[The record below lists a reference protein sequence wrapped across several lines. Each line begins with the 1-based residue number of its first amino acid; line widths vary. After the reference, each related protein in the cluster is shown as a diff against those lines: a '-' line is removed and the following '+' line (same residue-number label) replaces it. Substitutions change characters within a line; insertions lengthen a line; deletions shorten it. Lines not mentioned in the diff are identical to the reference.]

1 MPPEPDPT
9 LPPAPTEPDLA
20 VRSAVPGPDL
30 AVRPAALESDPAARP
45 TGGLLQLLGTFV
57 RLGAMT
63 FGGSVQSWVHREVV
77 ERRGWIDNKAFLS
90 GLTVAQVLPGANP
103 VNIALYVGLKLR
115 GGIGAVAAVVGM
127 VVPAFCVIL
136 CLGYFYRGYG
146 HLAVV
151 HFVLAGLA
159 ASGVGATLTMGIK
172 VARRLP
178 RNLITA
184 LIALTVFFVVGVL
197 RWPMIPVVAVAIPTS
212 IAVAFLANRRAV
224 DVR

>member
-1 MPPEPDPT
+1 MSP
-9 LPPAPTEPDLA
+9 
-20 VRSAVPGPDL
+20 
-30 AVRPAALESDPAARP
+30 ESDPAVPPAPAESDSAVQPASTESGPPARP
-45 TGGLLQLLGTFV
+45 VVGLLPLLGTFV

-77 ERRGWIDNKAFLS
+77 ERLGWIDNKAFLS

-115 GGIGAVAAVVGM
+115 GGVGAAVAVVGM

-136 CLGYFYRGYG
+136 CLGYFYRSYG

-178 RNLITA
+178 RNLLTA
-184 LIALTVFFVVGVL
+184 LIALSVFFVVGVL
-197 RWPMIPVVAVAIPTS
+197 RWPMIPVVAVAIPAS
-212 IAVAFLANRRAV
+212 IAVAFFANRRPV
-224 DVR
+224 HVG

>member
-1 MPPEPDPT
+1 MPPESDRAVRASSPDPD
-9 LPPAPTEPDLA
+9 A
-20 VRSAVPGPDL
+20 
-30 AVRPAALESDPAARP
+30 AVRP
-45 TGGLLQLLGTFV
+45 TVGLLPLLGTFV

-77 ERRGWIDNKAFLS
+77 ERLGWIDNKAFLS

-115 GGIGAVAAVVGM
+115 GGIGAAVAVVGM

-136 CLGYFYRGYG
+136 CLGYFYRSYG

-178 RNLITA
+178 RNLMTA
-184 LIALTVFFVVGVL
+184 LIALSVFFVVGVL
-197 RWPMIPVVAVAIPTS
+197 RWPMIPVVAVVIPAS
-212 IAVAFLANRRAV
+212 IAVAFFANRRAA

>member
-1 MPPEPDPT
+1 MPP
-9 LPPAPTEPDLA
+9 
-20 VRSAVPGPDL
+20 
-30 AVRPAALESDPAARP
+30 ESDPAVAPAPAESDSAVQPASTESGLPARP
-45 TGGLLQLLGTFV
+45 AVGLLPLLGTFV

-77 ERRGWIDNKAFLS
+77 ERLGWIDNKAFLS

-115 GGIGAVAAVVGM
+115 GGIGAAVAVVGM

-136 CLGYFYRGYG
+136 CLGYFYRSYG

-212 IAVAFLANRRAV
+212 IAVAFFANRRAV

>member
-1 MPPEPDPT
+1 MPPESD
-9 LPPAPTEPDLA
+9 AP
-20 VRSAVPGPDL
+20 
-30 AVRPAALESDPAARP
+30 VRPAV
-45 TGGLLQLLGTFV
+45 GLLQLLATFV
-57 RLGAMT
+57 RLGALT

-77 ERRGWIDNKAFLS
+77 ERLGWIDNKAFLS

-115 GGIGAVAAVVGM
+115 GGVGAAVAVVGM
-127 VVPAFCVIL
+127 IVPAFCVIL

-146 HLAVV
+146 HIAVV

-178 RNLITA
+178 RNLLTG
-184 LIALTVFFVVGVL
+184 LIATTVFLVVGVL
-197 RWPMIPVVAVAIPTS
+197 RWPMIPVVAVAIPAS
-212 IAVAFLANRRAV
+212 IALAFFANMRAA
-224 DVR
+224 RT

>member
-1 MPPEPDPT
+1 MPP
-9 LPPAPTEPDLA
+9 
-20 VRSAVPGPDL
+20 
-30 AVRPAALESDPAARP
+30 ESDPAVQPGPTESDLPVRP
-45 TGGLLQLLGTFV
+45 AVGLLPLLGTFV

-77 ERRGWIDNKAFLS
+77 ERLGWIDNKAFLS

-115 GGIGAVAAVVGM
+115 GGVGAAVAVVGM

-136 CLGYFYRGYG
+136 CLGYFYRSYG

-178 RNLITA
+178 RNLLTG
-184 LIALTVFFVVGVL
+184 LIALSVFFVVGVL

-212 IAVAFLANRRAV
+212 IAVAFFANRRAA

>member
-1 MPPEPDPT
+1 MPPEPDP
-9 LPPAPTEPDLA
+9 
-20 VRSAVPGPDL
+20 
-30 AVRPAALESDPAARP
+30 AVRPALPESDAPVRPAV
-45 TGGLLQLLGTFV
+45 GLLQLLGTFV

-77 ERRGWIDNKAFLS
+77 ERLGWIDNKAFLS

-115 GGIGAVAAVVGM
+115 GGVGAVVAVVGM

-178 RNLITA
+178 RNLMTG
-184 LIALTVFFVVGVL
+184 LIAVSVFFLVGVL

-212 IAVAFLANRRAV
+212 IAVAFLGNMRAV
-224 DVR
+224 HVR

>member
-1 MPPEPDPT
+1 MPP
-9 LPPAPTEPDLA
+9 
-20 VRSAVPGPDL
+20 
-30 AVRPAALESDPAARP
+30 ESDPAVQPGSTESDLPVRP
-45 TGGLLQLLGTFV
+45 AVGLLPLLGTFV

-77 ERRGWIDNKAFLS
+77 ERLGWIDNKAFLS

-115 GGIGAVAAVVGM
+115 GGVGAAVAVVGM

-136 CLGYFYRGYG
+136 CLGYFYRSYG

-178 RNLITA
+178 RNLLTG
-184 LIALTVFFVVGVL
+184 LIALSVFFVVGVL

-212 IAVAFLANRRAV
+212 IAVAFFANRRAV
-224 DVR
+224 HAG

>member
-1 MPPEPDPT
+1 MPPEADP
-9 LPPAPTEPDLA
+9 A
-20 VRSAVPGPDL
+20 VT
-30 AVRPAALESDPAARP
+30 ESDPPARP
-45 TGGLLQLLGTFV
+45 AVGLLQLLGTFV

-77 ERRGWIDNKAFLS
+77 ERLGWIDNKAFLS

-115 GGIGAVAAVVGM
+115 GGVGAAVAVIGM

-178 RNLITA
+178 RNLVTV
-184 LIALTVFFVVGVL
+184 LIAVTVFFVIGEL
-197 RWPMIPVVAVAIPTS
+197 RWPMIPVVAVAIPAS
-212 IAVAFLANRRAV
+212 IALAFVANRRAANAG
-224 DVR
+224 

>member
-1 MPPEPDPT
+1 MPP
-9 LPPAPTEPDLA
+9 
-20 VRSAVPGPDL
+20 
-30 AVRPAALESDPAARP
+30 ESDPAARP
-45 TGGLLQLLGTFV
+45 AVPPSDPAVRSAAPETDAVRPDVGLLQLLGTFV
-57 RLGAMT
+57 RLGAGAL
-63 FGGSVQSWVHREVV
+63 GGGVQSWVHREVV

-115 GGIGAVAAVVGM
+115 GGAGAVAAVVGM

-172 VARRLP
+172 V
-178 RNLITA
+178 
-184 LIALTVFFVVGVL
+184 
-197 RWPMIPVVAVAIPTS
+197 
-212 IAVAFLANRRAV
+212 
-224 DVR
+224 

>member
-1 MPPEPDPT
+1 MPPEFDPAAQ
-9 LPPAPTEPDLA
+9 PAATESDP
-20 VRSAVPGPDL
+20 
-30 AVRPAALESDPAARP
+30 AVRPAV
-45 TGGLLQLLGTFV
+45 GLLQLLGTFV

-115 GGIGAVAAVVGM
+115 GGVGAVVAVVGM

-136 CLGYFYRGYG
+136 CLGYFYRSYG

-178 RNLITA
+178 RNLMTA
-184 LIALTVFFVVGVL
+184 LIALSVFFVVGVL
-197 RWPMIPVVAVAIPTS
+197 RWPMIPVVAVAIPAS

-224 DVR
+224 HVP

>member
-1 MPPEPDPT
+1 MPPDHD
-9 LPPAPTEPDLA
+9 API
-20 VRSAVPGPDL
+20 
-30 AVRPAALESDPAARP
+30 RP
-45 TGGLLQLLGTFV
+45 TVRLLQLLGTFV
-57 RLGAMT
+57 RLGVMT

-77 ERRGWIDNKAFLS
+77 ERLGWLDDKAFLS

-115 GGIGAVAAVVGM
+115 GGVGAAVAVLGM
-127 VVPAFCVIL
+127 IVPAFCVIL

-146 HLAVV
+146 HLAAV

-178 RNLITA
+178 RILMTP
-184 LIALTVFFVVGVL
+184 LIAITVFVVVGVL
-197 RWPMIPVVAVAIPTS
+197 RWPMVPVVLVAIPTS
-212 IAVAFLANRRAV
+212 IALAFLANRKAGH
-224 DVR
+224 DVP

>member
-1 MPPEPDPT
+1 MPP
-9 LPPAPTEPDLA
+9 
-20 VRSAVPGPDL
+20 
-30 AVRPAALESDPAARP
+30 ESDPAVQPGSTESDLPVRP
-45 TGGLLQLLGTFV
+45 AVGLLPLLGTFV

-77 ERRGWIDNKAFLS
+77 ERLGWIDNKAFLS

-115 GGIGAVAAVVGM
+115 GGVGAAVAVVGM

-178 RNLITA
+178 RNLLTA
-184 LIALTVFFVVGVL
+184 LIAVTVFFVVGVL
-197 RWPMIPVVAVAIPTS
+197 RWPMIPVVAVAIPAS
-212 IAVAFLANRRAV
+212 IAAAFFANRRAV
-224 DVR
+224 HVR

>member
-1 MPPEPDPT
+1 MRLTRLSWRNCRPRAMPPESD
-9 LPPAPTEPDLA
+9 AP
-20 VRSAVPGPDL
+20 
-30 AVRPAALESDPAARP
+30 VRPAV
-45 TGGLLQLLGTFV
+45 GLLQLLATFV
-57 RLGAMT
+57 RLGALT

-77 ERRGWIDNKAFLS
+77 ERLGWIDNKAFLS

-115 GGIGAVAAVVGM
+115 GGVGAAVAVVGM
-127 VVPAFCVIL
+127 IVPAFCVIL

-146 HLAVV
+146 HIAVV

-178 RNLITA
+178 RNLLTG
-184 LIALTVFFVVGVL
+184 LIATTVFLVVGVL
-197 RWPMIPVVAVAIPTS
+197 RWPMIPVVAVAIPAS
-212 IAVAFLANRRAV
+212 IALAFFANMRAA
-224 DVR
+224 RT